1 MKASEDNQGS
11 QDFRDQA
18 FREKENEMK
27 EPVLVCSG
35 CCNKAPELSVFNNR
49 NLVLTVPEAGETK
62 TKVLADLFQV
72 RLTSWLADDPFLPVS
87 SHGGGERGR
96 KIL

>member
-1 MKASEDNQGS
+1 
-11 QDFRDQA
+11 
-18 FREKENEMK
+18 MK

-35 CCNKAPELSVFNNR
+35 CCNKAPELSVFNSR